1 MAKEKKIYSME
12 QPEKFLEVLKKRFE
26 TNPHRHEGVDWESV
40 QAKVESQPEKLQA
53 LIEMENTGGEPDV
66 VTIRNSAEE
75 IVFVDCSPESPKG
88 RRSICYDQEALL
100 ARKKFP
106 PANSAVNMAAD
117 MGIELLTE
125 EEYRALQEIEEM
137 DLKSSSWIKTPE
149 KIRQLGGAL
158 YCDRRYK
165 TTFVYH
171 NGADS
176 YYGARGFRG
185 LVRL

>member
-1 MAKEKKIYSME
+1 MVKEKKLYAMKHSE
-12 QPEKFLEVLKKRFE
+12 EFLEVLKKRFE
-26 TNPHRHEGVDWESV
+26 KHAHRHQGMDWKTI
-40 QAKVESQPEKLQA
+40 QTQVESQPEKLQA
-53 LIEMENTGGEPDV
+53 LMEMENTGGEPDV
-66 VTIRNSAEE
+66 VAIGNSEEE
-75 IVFVDCSPESPKG
+75 IMFVDCSPESPKG

-106 PANSAVNMAAD
+106 PANSAVNMAAE

-137 DLKSSSWIKTPE
+137 DLKTSSWVKTPA
-149 KIRQLGGAL
+149 KIRELGGAL
-158 YCDRRYK
+158 FCDRRYK

-185 LVRL
+185 LLRL

>member
-1 MAKEKKIYSME
+1 MAKETKRYSIE
-12 QPEKFLEVLKKRFE
+12 QSEEFLEELKKRFE
-26 TNPHRHEGVDWESV
+26 KNSHRHEGVNWEAV

-53 LIEMENTGGEPDV
+53 LMEMENTGGEPDV
-66 VTIRNSAEE
+66 VNIGNSDEE
-75 IVFVDCSPESPKG
+75 IIFVDCAPESPKG
-88 RRSICYDQEALL
+88 RRSICYDHAALA

-106 PANSAVNMAAD
+106 PANSAVNMAAE

-125 EEYRALQEIEEM
+125 EEYRALQELEEM
-137 DLKSSSWIKTPE
+137 DLKSSSWVKTPE
-149 KIRQLGGAL
+149 NIRQLGGAL
-158 YCDRRYK
+158 FCDRRYK

-185 LVRL
+185 LIRL